1 MKKDEKL
8 NYYKSKCEL
17 YKQYIQLLGGPQALD
32 RIEQQWN
39 IEQTDKVLSI
49 ENPEQFN
56 KQRLEYS
63 ILNNI

>member
-1 MKKDEKL
+1 MKRDDKL
-8 NYYKSKCEL
+8 NYYKYKCEL

-56 KQRLEYS
+56 KQQLEYA

>member
-17 YKQYIQLLGGPQALD
+17 YKQYIQLLGGSQALD
-32 RIEQQWN
+32 RIEHQWN

-56 KQRLEYS
+56 KYIKELATYR
-63 ILNNI
+63 